1 MNKLFTIRLAPIGLA
16 LGATAGTA
24 AMTGVTAVG
33 MGASMIGG
41 IAGRP
46 KGIQAPA
53 PRSYLGE
60 MQDALR
66 SQGKIQGDL
75 LDLERQYTPQWQQLQ
90 QDTLMGQMGSLNS
103 LYGQAG
109 QYSQGLQSAYLGMQA
124 PLYGQVGEAS
134 RNAYQQTLDPTAAGL
149 YNTMASQAASGL
161 ADGRNLSEQ
170 EMRMAQ
176 GNARAAMAVR
186 GMQFGNQAIAAEV
199 LNSYNLSNQ
208 REDRARQY
216 AGQVYGI
223 GQQNATQAMQMYG
236 QPLMNQMNTVSPTAL
251 LATAG
256 GMAGGLG
263 AKLFQPESQYNAG
276 IYGANQSNET
286 QTRLANAQAQQGWAS
301 GMTSMLGNMAGSYL
315 SNPNAIGVT
324 NQQTGSGGLTA
335 VRNQTAQYGGLG
347 QYGQSPYRP

>member
-1 MNKLFTIRLAPIGLA
+1 M
-16 LGATAGTA
+16 
-24 AMTGVTAVG
+24 GVTEAISAGVSLVG
-33 MGASMIGG
+33 GAMSK
-41 IAGRP
+41 P

-53 PRSYLGE
+53 QRSYLGE

-75 LDLERQYTPQWQQLQ
+75 LNLERQYTPQWQQLQ
-90 QDTLMGQMGSLNS
+90 QETLSGQMGTLNT

-134 RNAYQQTLDPTAAGL
+134 RKAYQQTLDPTAAGL

-199 LNSYNLSNQ
+199 LNSYNLSNA
-208 REDRARQY
+208 REDRARRF
-216 AGQVYGI
+216 ATDMYGI

-236 QPLMNQMNTVSPTAL
+236 QPLMNQMNAVSPTAL

-256 GMAGGLG
+256 GMSSGLG

-276 IYGANQSNET
+276 VYGANQSNET

-315 SNPNAIGVT
+315 SNPNIIKTGTSTTPT
-324 NQQTGSGGLTA
+324 NGTWTYASNGSPVSVSANMGGKTVNL
-335 VRNQTAQYGGLG
+335 
-347 QYGQSPYRP
+347 SPQGYVIP

>member
-1 MNKLFTIRLAPIGLA
+1 MGIETAIIG
-16 LGATAGTA
+16 
-24 AMTGVTAVG
+24 AVG
-33 MGASMIGG
+33 TMGAAAISK
-41 IAGRP
+41 P

-53 PRSYLGE
+53 QRSYLGE

-66 SQGKIQGDL
+66 SQGKIQGSL

-90 QDTLMGQMGSLNS
+90 QETLSGQMGTLNA

-134 RNAYQQTLDPTAAGL
+134 RKAYQQTLDPTAAGL

-170 EMRMAQ
+170 EMRMSQ
-176 GNARAAMAVR
+176 GNARAAMAAR

-199 LNSYNLSNQ
+199 LNSYNLSNA
-208 REDRARQY
+208 REDRARQF
-216 AGQVYGI
+216 ATNMYGI

-251 LATAG
+251 LGTAG
-256 GMAGGLG
+256 QMSAGLG

-276 IYGANQSNET
+276 VYGANQSNET

-301 GMTSMLGNMAGSYL
+301 GLTSMVGNMAGAYL
-315 SNPNAIGVT
+315 SNPNAIGIN

-335 VRNQTAQYGGLG
+335 VKNQTAQYGGLG
-347 QYGQSPYRP
+347 QYGQSPYRG

>member
-1 MNKLFTIRLAPIGLA
+1 MGLDP
-16 LGATAGTA
+16 
-24 AMTGVTAVG
+24 VTA
-33 MGASMIGG
+33 MIGSSVIG
-41 IAGRP
+41 GVMSKP
-46 KGIQAPA
+46 KSIKAPP

-90 QDTLMGQMGSLNS
+90 QETLSGQMGTLNT

-134 RNAYQQTLDPTAAGL
+134 RNAYQQTLDPTTAGL
-149 YNTMASQAASGL
+149 YSTMASQAASGL

-170 EMRMAQ
+170 EMRMSQ
-176 GNARAAMAVR
+176 GNARAAMAAR

-199 LNSYNLSNQ
+199 LNSYNLSNA
-208 REDRARQY
+208 REDRARQF
-216 AGQVYGI
+216 ATNMYGI

-251 LATAG
+251 LGSAG
-256 GMAGGLG
+256 QMSAGLG

-276 IYGANQSNET
+276 VYGANQSNET

-315 SNPNAIGVT
+315 SNPNIIKTGTSTTPT
-324 NQQTGSGGLTA
+324 NGTWTYASNGSPVSVSANMGGKTVNL
-335 VRNQTAQYGGLG
+335 
-347 QYGQSPYRP
+347 SPQGYVIP

>member
-1 MNKLFTIRLAPIGLA
+1 MGVAEGIMAATSLA
-16 LGATAGTA
+16 GA
-24 AMTGVTAVG
+24 VT
-33 MGASMIGG
+33 SK
-41 IAGRP
+41 P

-53 PRSYLGE
+53 QRSYLGE

-90 QDTLMGQMGSLNS
+90 QETLMGQMGTMNA

-109 QYSQGLQSAYLGMQA
+109 QYSQGLQNAYLGMQA
-124 PLYGQVGEAS
+124 PIYGQVGEAS
-134 RNAYQQTLDPTAAGL
+134 RRAYQQTLDPTAAGL

-176 GNARAAMAVR
+176 GNARAAMAAR

-199 LNSYNLSNQ
+199 LGSYNLSNA
-208 REDRARQY
+208 REDRARQF
-216 AGQVYGI
+216 ATNMYGI

-251 LATAG
+251 IGSAG
-256 GMAGGLG
+256 QMSAGLG

-276 IYGANQSNET
+276 VYGANQSNET

-324 NQQTGSGGLTA
+324 NQKTSTPANGTWTYASNGSPVSVSANMGGKTVNL
-335 VRNQTAQYGGLG
+335 
-347 QYGQSPYRP
+347 SPQGYLIP